1 MKRTLLE
8 SKFFAFEDLDVY
20 QLSVDLVAAAYQQTL
35 AFPETERFG
44 LTNQIRRAA
53 TSVSLNIAE
62 GRGRGTDKDF
72 ARFLYLARGSV
83 LEVVS
88 GFHLAQRLAFVTE
101 EATLSL
107 MKQAHSLASKITALI
122 QRLERQ

>member
-1 MKRTLLE
+1 MKRTLLK

-20 QLSVDLVAAAYQQTL
+20 QLSVDLVAVAYQYT
-35 AFPETERFG
+35 ADFPETERFG

-72 ARFLYLARGSV
+72 ARFLYHARGSV

-88 GFHLAQRLAFVTE
+88 GFHLAQRLAFVRE
-101 EATLSL
+101 EAIVPL
-107 MKQAHSLASKITALI
+107 MKQAHILASKITALI
-122 QRLERQ
+122 QRLELQ